1 MPHRVWAIIILGV
14 GVGVFAM
21 ARQIATWKTLAWA
34 KFYARHHGAAE
45 KNPLSF
51 FSRRIRVGEIPLKF
65 SEIANRL
72 TGISTPL
79 GGVSWQS
86 SDLEVSAARRVIAFL
101 EDRRVLYAPEEME
114 VASHCVQSVL
124 EIRHFLSGELG
135 KLETKSEFA
144 ASLRAMRAAC
154 RKFLDRVGVDGREVT
169 LYANHHGH
177 WASWTFYSALGEMRG
192 TFGVHLAKIAAEFKL
207 DIEDRLAEILPAP
220 ATDSDDDDHRPA
232 RRR

>member
-1 MPHRVWAIIILGV
+1 M
-14 GVGVFAM
+14 
-21 ARQIATWKTLAWA
+21 
-34 KFYARHHGAAE
+34 
-45 KNPLSF
+45 
-51 FSRRIRVGEIPLKF
+51 KF

-114 VASHCVQSVL
+114 MAEHCIRSVL
-124 EIRHFLSGELG
+124 EIRHFLSDEIG
-135 KLETKSEFA
+135 KHDTGSGFA

-154 RKFLDRVGVDGREVT
+154 RKLLDRVGVDGREVA

-207 DIEDRLAEILPAP
+207 DIEDRLAEILPAR
-220 ATDSDDDDHRPA
+220 ATDSDDDDRRPA
-232 RRR
+232 RRPRQR